1 MTIPSTGITAEVIRD
16 FMPPYELSADLL
28 EATFARLPPPP
39 PDATP
44 AQRQTRIARLI
55 AEITACKPGDAGQAR
70 IAAQI
75 LILRETADTLA
86 PGANTPHLTVQTIS
100 RQSRTM
106 AELHRAATSMDRS
119 LMQHQLK
126 PVPFF
131 GIVVEDA
138 VDTAT
143 LDAIW
148 CGNPR
153 PPEPQPRESQHPEP
167 MPNPP
172 PPPRPAREPKPAPHD
187 AALRPEPPPTE
198 PQADRV
204 PTEAPAQRDRSPASA
219 ASPDP
224 HADATPEWSITKI
237 DEGPGWSREV
247 LRHRSSTGGNG
258 TSPGS
263 AT

>member
-1 MTIPSTGITAEVIRD
+1 MAIPSTGITAEVIRD
-16 FMPPYELSADLL
+16 FMPPYQLSADLL

-39 PDATP
+39 PDASP
-44 AQRQTRIARLI
+44 AQRQTRIARMI
-55 AEITACKPGDAGQAR
+55 AEITACKPADAGQAR

-86 PGANTPHLTVQTIS
+86 PGANTPDLTVDKI
-100 RQSRTM
+100 RREARTM

-148 CGNPR
+148 CGKPR
-153 PPEPQPRESQHPEP
+153 PPQPQPREPQPQET

-172 PPPRPAREPKPAPHD
+172 PPPIPTHEPAPRD
-187 AALRPEPPPTE
+187 AALQPEPPTTKP
-198 PQADRV
+198 PADHMA
-204 PTEAPAQRDRSPASA
+204 TEAPAAG
-219 ASPDP
+219 PDP
-224 HADATPEWSITKI
+224 HADATPEWSITKL

-247 LRHRSSTGGNG
+247 LRHRSGGTGGNG
-258 TSPGS
+258 TSPGT
-263 AT
+263 AK

>member
-16 FMPPYELSADLL
+16 FMPPYQLSADLL

-39 PDATP
+39 PEATP

-55 AEITACKPGDAGQAR
+55 AEIIACKPGDAGQAR

-86 PGANTPHLTVQTIS
+86 PGANTPDLTMQMIS
-100 RQSRTM
+100 RQARTM

-138 VDTAT
+138 VDTAA

-148 CGNPR
+148 CGKPR
-153 PPEPQPRESQHPEP
+153 PPQPQPRELT
-167 MPNPP
+167 
-172 PPPRPAREPKPAPHD
+172 PAPHD
-187 AALRPEPPPTE
+187 AALQPEPPTAE
-198 PQADRV
+198 PQADHTS
-204 PTEAPAQRDRSPASA
+204 TEAPAQRDRSPASA
-219 ASPDP
+219 AGPDP

-247 LRHRSSTGGNG
+247 LRHRSSGTGGNG

-263 AT
+263 TT